1 MQDTIKRLGN
11 DEYVHQLFQV
21 YHLLGYLDTARLN
34 GDAVEPLHKKTN
46 IFPADVRVTEID
58 RTES

>member
-1 MQDTIKRLGN
+1 M
-11 DEYVHQLFQV
+11 HQLFQV

-34 GDAVEPLHKKTN
+34 GDAVEPLHKKTD
-46 IFPADVRVTEID
+46 IFPEDVRVTEID